1 MSTCLNANHFWLC
14 RQKFYLVVGIFLAQP
29 AVGLRSNVLF
39 YNSNSNHVTNLL
51 LLERSSNEIIKKIVR
66 IFRIVDRIPHPHTF
80 FDFCFTSV
88 PKAIVEIEFVGH
100 QATDVDLRQITKIE
114 TRHGKIIGYCGSP
127 LCRRFSLG
135 QSRIQIFLK
144 RYLIRNK
151 LE

>member
-100 QATDVDLRQITKIE
+100 QASDVDLRQITKIDRDKTWKDYWLLWQPALSKVF
-114 TRHGKIIGYCGSP
+114 TRSVQN
-127 LCRRFSLG
+127 LD
-135 QSRIQIFLK
+135 IFK
-144 RYLIRNK
+144 KVFNSK
-151 LE
+151 